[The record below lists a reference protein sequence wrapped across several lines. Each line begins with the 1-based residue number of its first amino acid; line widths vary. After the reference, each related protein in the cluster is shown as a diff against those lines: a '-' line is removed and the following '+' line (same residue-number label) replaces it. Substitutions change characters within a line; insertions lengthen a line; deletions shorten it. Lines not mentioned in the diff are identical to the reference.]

1 MVTKKRRTFGIGE
14 IICSI
19 LLALFAII
27 IIYPLFWVL
36 MSSLKD
42 YNGIFNNVWGIP
54 ENFMWQ
60 NYADAWNKGISG
72 YLINSLIVTSTTII
86 GVVLLASMCA
96 FGLVHLKGRLGTV
109 LFAMSVGGMLLSP
122 QVCLMPLYILLRN
135 LGLHD
140 TLGAM
145 IVPYIAFRLPMSI
158 LLIRS
163 FFIEI
168 PKELEESA
176 IIDGCSMPRVYASIY
191 MPLSK
196 PIIST
201 SVIVTAYYA
210 WNELLFATM
219 FVDSTEFKTIPI
231 GLMAFRGA
239 LETNWGVVL
248 AGMVIAC
255 TPVIILFLAMQ
266 KNFIRGMTSGA
277 VKG

>member
-1 MVTKKRRTFGIGE
+1 MQSRKLKFGIGE
-14 IICSI
+14 VLCSI
-19 LLALFAII
+19 ILALFAAI

-36 MSSLKD
+36 MSSFKD
-42 YNGIFNNVWGIP
+42 YSGIYNQVWSLP
-54 ENFMWQ
+54 EVWHWQ
-60 NYADAWNKGISG
+60 NYVDAWNKGVSG
-72 YLINSLIVTSTTII
+72 YLINSVIVTTCTIT
-86 GVVLLASMCA
+86 GVVLLASLCA
-96 FGLVHLKGRLGTV
+96 FGLVHIKSKLGNV
-109 LFAMSVGGMLLSP
+109 LFALSIGGMLLSP

-135 LGLHD
+135 IGLHD

-176 IIDGCSMPRVYASIY
+176 IIDGCSMPKIYAYIY

-196 PIIST
+196 PIIAT

-231 GLMAFRGA
+231 GLMSFRDA
-239 LETNWGVVL
+239 LQTNWGVIL